1 MVLKKHE
8 KVSKKGVFRSFPM
21 VAMTQYIRLP
31 YGYIMT
37 YTYPEGVRTCP
48 KVVKKGP
55 KMAKNDPKM
64 TFFDHFLTPSGHIQT
79 PRIT

>member
-21 VAMTQYIRLP
+21 VANTQYIKLP

-37 YTYPEGVRTCP
+37 
-48 KVVKKGP
+48 
-55 KMAKNDPKM
+55 
-64 TFFDHFLTPSGHIQT
+64 
-79 PRIT
+79 